1 MNSSHQSVK
10 LLLDQD
16 LLPSSPFSW
25 PCWGHGAD
33 TRNPTYVPPTI
44 PRAAGTSMRRVK
56 AAEWLGRAVIHHLT
70 IFFVGSGEPV
80 RRRESEGK
88 FYLRQSVAFEPDIIR
103 FDRPS
108 VVLGTNAETKHYW
121 ATQGPLPSPRRT
133 TRSRRRQG
141 LRRPCRASPP
151 ASPSRPQS
159 TRRGGWATCRRHLPV
174 LDRVRFCVAGCAH
187 R

>member
-1 MNSSHQSVK
+1 MAFSCSARRSHRSGVLHGNGQSSYTATPCRSKSMHRAPFRRLQGALNSSHQSVK

-16 LLPSSPFSW
+16 LLPPSPFSW

-44 PRAAGTSMRRVK
+44 PRAAGTSVRRVE

-108 VVLGTNAETKHYW
+108 AVLVPNAVTKHHQPP
-121 ATQGPLPSPRRT
+121 QGLLPSSRT
-133 TRSRRRQG
+133 TTRCWRRRE
-141 LRRPCRASPP
+141 
-151 ASPSRPQS
+151 
-159 TRRGGWATCRRHLPV
+159 H
-174 LDRVRFCVAGCAH
+174 
-187 R
+187 

>member
-1 MNSSHQSVK
+1 MAFSCSAQRSLDLVPPRGNGQSWYTATPCRSGSLHGAPFRRLQEALNSSHQLVK

-16 LLPSSPFSW
+16 LLPPSPFSW

-33 TRNPTYVPPTI
+33 TRNPTYVPMPF
-44 PRAAGTSMRRVK
+44 PRAAGTSVRRVE

-108 VVLGTNAETKHYW
+108 AVLVPNAVTKNHQPP
-121 ATQGPLPSPRRT
+121 QGLLPSSRT
-133 TRSRRRQG
+133 TTRFWRRRE
-141 LRRPCRASPP
+141 
-151 ASPSRPQS
+151 
-159 TRRGGWATCRRHLPV
+159 H
-174 LDRVRFCVAGCAH
+174 
-187 R
+187 